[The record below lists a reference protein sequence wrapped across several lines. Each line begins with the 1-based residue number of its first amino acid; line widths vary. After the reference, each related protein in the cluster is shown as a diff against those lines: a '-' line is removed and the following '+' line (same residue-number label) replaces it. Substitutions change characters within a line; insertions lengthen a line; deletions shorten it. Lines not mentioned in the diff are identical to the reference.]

1 MNTNKTKTEIV
12 KEEVAKTEILK
23 QLKKLSLEEVA
34 GVIQSLEEK
43 CMNATMAKHEAIP
56 EGDNYA
62 LFVYQPTLPPMRS
75 LMDIFGGGKE
85 ERSAEEIYRPKDLGK
100 TLVFVKMSKD
110 AKELSAIIRSAP
122 TLEYV
127 LMRGN
132 MMNVSA
138 MTQVFVDGKNLN
150 TLESEWS

>member
-1 MNTNKTKTEIV
+1 MKETKTEL
-12 KEEVAKTEILK
+12 LK

-34 GVIQSLEEK
+34 GVIQMLEEK
-43 CMNATMAKHEAIP
+43 CANATLAKHESVP

-62 LFVYQPTLPPMRS
+62 LFVYQPNLPPRRS
-75 LMDIFGGGKE
+75 LMDIFGAE
-85 ERSAEEIYRPKDLGK
+85 ESAELYKNSPPKNYGK
-100 TLVFVKMSKD
+100 TLLFVKMSKN
-110 AKELSAIIRSAP
+110 AKELAGIIRSQP

-127 LMRGN
+127 LMRGS

-150 TLESEWS
+150 TLESEWNV